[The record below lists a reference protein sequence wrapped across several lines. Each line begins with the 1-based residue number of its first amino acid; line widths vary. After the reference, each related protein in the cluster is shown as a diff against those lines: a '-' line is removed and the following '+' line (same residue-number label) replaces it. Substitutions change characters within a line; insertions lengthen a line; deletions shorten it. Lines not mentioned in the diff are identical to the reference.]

1 MISLENGYFCG
12 YNPQVS
18 CAHWLYI
25 QKEAK
30 MLNLNEEL
38 FLLCLH
44 EDKVTITPSAMEGFP
59 FWLGA
64 AILADLTLMKRINI
78 GEDHRMVVVSAIPTG
93 EELLDESL
101 KKIGALEGSKKT
113 GYWIDEFDFRPKKTF
128 RYLCEQ
134 LLAKGALQRVEE
146 DFGWAPPPPSVNTR
160 FASAKFILKH
170 LLRSRVLAHEE
181 PDLHEIALLSLLKAS
196 NKLELVFFK
205 DERKPAMRVIDEM
218 QMSAA
223 MKDPVAQSLQ
233 EILSALADRI
243 NEE

>member
-1 MISLENGYFCG
+1 
-12 YNPQVS
+12 
-18 CAHWLYI
+18 
-25 QKEAK
+25 

-44 EDKVTITPSAMEGFP
+44 EDKVSIIPAAMEGFP
-59 FWLGA
+59 FWLSA
-64 AILADLTLMKRINI
+64 ALLADLTIMKRINI
-78 GEDHRMVVVSAIPTG
+78 GENHQVVRISAEPTG
-93 EELLDESL
+93 FDLLDETL
-101 KKIGALEGSKKT
+101 QKIGALEQTKKA

-134 LLAKGALQRVEE
+134 LVAKGALQREE
-146 DFGWAPPPPSVNTR
+146 DEFGWAPPATSELTR

-181 PDLHEIALLSLLKAS
+181 PDLHEIALLSLLKS
-196 NKLELVFFK
+196 TDKLELVFFK
-205 DERKPAMRVIDEM
+205 DERKPAGRVIYEM

-233 EILSALADRI
+233 EIYTALADRVD
-243 NEE
+243 EK

>member
-1 MISLENGYFCG
+1 
-12 YNPQVS
+12 
-18 CAHWLYI
+18 
-25 QKEAK
+25 
-30 MLNLNEEL
+30 MLNLHEEL

-64 AILADLTLMKRINI
+64 ALLADLTLLQRICVTEN
-78 GEDHRMVVVSAIPTG
+78 HRLVMVSNEPTG
-93 EELLDESL
+93 EDLLDETL
-101 KKIGALEGSKKT
+101 KRIEALEQPKKT

-128 RYLCEQ
+128 RHLSEQ
-134 LLAKGALQRVEE
+134 LLAKGALQRAED
-146 DFGWAPPPPSVNTR
+146 DFGWSPPPSSDTTR

-205 DERKPAMRVIDEM
+205 DERKPAGRVIDEM

-223 MKDPVAQSLQ
+223 MKDPVAQCLQ
-233 EILSALADRI
+233 EIYTALADRI
-243 NEE
+243 QEE